1 LDNHQLLLKACK
13 HSRSNQEAPYANTL
27 QLAPSFLWQLLVT
40 PGPFPTSLEANLR
53 YINKLAAIFT
63 VIFVAGVAAGYAQ
76 STATLSGRVTDPS
89 GAVVPQARV
98 TVRGLATGVDRVTT
112 SDPEGNYTIA
122 SLQPGNYSVSVQAT
136 GFADYKL
143 ASVTLQVDQSVTV
156 DVKLGVASTGEV
168 VQVDAA
174 ASILDAQTM
183 TVGQVID
190 QKTVQEIPLNGRH
203 FLDLT
208 NLTPGTVVPPVVGSL
223 TGASRGLGA
232 NSFDTAG
239 QREDSVNFMINGV
252 NLNDLSQNQ
261 ITFQPSIN
269 TTAEFKISNST
280 YSAEYGRSSGSI
292 VNVAT
297 RSGTN
302 SFHGE
307 AFDYLRNNYFDAR
320 NYFNRKPARQ
330 NSFIRNN
337 PGVAFSGP
345 IWKDHTFFFLSYEG
359 LRQHQG
365 LLFNGNVLSP
375 AQRAAFASSPAG
387 SAYAQ
392 LINLIPAGNNATG
405 TVFQGSSPGP
415 VKTDQFSGDL
425 FHTLTTKDNLHF
437 YYAWQQDARTEPN
450 LQGNTIPGFG
460 DHRTAHRQIGTLN
473 EVHIFSPTI
482 VNEGRLGFNRI
493 AISFVPNTAENPLN
507 YDIQNGVTYNNALP
521 QITVQDIGLNFGGP
535 SGFPQGRFDTAGV
548 FSDTLTWAR
557 GKHTIKMGGE
567 YRRFIGDSFAQTP
580 GILAF
585 SSTANFINGI
595 ASTFSVTP
603 TQVNSR
609 IFENSA
615 GGFISDNYKVTPR
628 FQAEVGFRYEWN
640 GTPTEGG
647 GRLVNFDPNT
657 SSLVHVSQAYN
668 QNFNYEPRVG
678 FIYDLLGNNNTV
690 LRGGYGIMADEPVS
704 GVVTGLAGNPPNAN
718 PVSESGSLPVGTLY
732 TSAALASLAP
742 SATNAKLSNAYTE
755 SYNLNLQQQ
764 LGQGLVMELGYIGS
778 EGKHLRIQRNLNQFI
793 YPSGKAIRPYAALSV
808 TSPIRPGSGL
818 GNIAYVDSDSLSNY
832 NALWF
837 TMRKALGHGVQ
848 VNSTY
853 AWSKS
858 QDLNSLGSQ
867 GSYTLQNNFN
877 PKGDYG
883 LSDFDAR
890 NHFVF
895 SGTWNLPFHGNRLV
909 EGWLLANI
917 TQLQSGNPMNVVT
930 ASTYN
935 GVSPYI
941 RPTLVGQYSTGR
953 GATLANG
960 NVPFITGTACAT
972 LTAGCTFYAQ
982 PTGFGNLRRNA
993 LTGPG
998 FADSDV
1004 SLEKTTRIAEQ
1015 TALVLRIDAFDLL
1028 NHANF
1033 ANPTLTAT
1041 GASTSTFGQISA
1053 TRTAVGDAGSSRQLQ
1068 FAMRFEF

>member
-1 LDNHQLLLKACK
+1 
-13 HSRSNQEAPYANTL
+13 
-27 QLAPSFLWQLLVT
+27 
-40 PGPFPTSLEANLR
+40 LR
-53 YINKLAAIFT
+53 YIHRLAALFT
-63 VIFVAGVAAGYAQ
+63 IIFVAGVAGGYAQ

-98 TVRGLATGVDRVTT
+98 TVRGLATGIDRVSTT
-112 SDPEGNYTIA
+112 DPEGNYTIA

-174 ASILDAQTM
+174 ASILDAATM

-190 QKTVQEIPLNGRH
+190 QTTVQQIPLNGRH

-223 TGASRGLGA
+223 TSASRGLGA

-337 PGVAFSGP
+337 PGGAFSGP

-387 SAYAQ
+387 PAYAQ

-460 DHRTAHRQIGTLN
+460 DHRTAHRQIATLN
-473 EVHIFSPTI
+473 EVHIFSPNI

-493 AISFVPNTAENPLN
+493 AISFVPNTPENPLN

-548 FSDTLTWAR
+548 FSDTLSWSR
-557 GKHTIKMGGE
+557 GKHTIKVGGE
-567 YRRFIGDSFAQTP
+567 FRRFIGDSYAQNP
-580 GILAF
+580 GTIAF

-595 ASTFSVTP
+595 ASTFAVTP

-609 IFENSA
+609 IFENAA
-615 GGFISDNYKVTPR
+615 GAFVSDNYKITPR
-628 FQAEVGFRYEWN
+628 FQAEVGFRFEWN
-640 GTPTEGG
+640 GTPTDGG

-678 FIYDLLGNNNTV
+678 FIYDLLGNNNTI

-718 PVSESGSLPVGTLY
+718 PVSESGSLHVSTLY
-732 TSAALASLAP
+732 SNAALASLAP
-742 SATNAKLSNAYTE
+742 SATNPKLSNAYTE

-764 LGQGLVMELGYIGS
+764 LSQGLVMELGYIGS
-778 EGKHLRIQRNLNQFI
+778 QGKHLRVQRNFNQFI
-793 YPSGKAIRPYAALSV
+793 YPNGKAIRPYASLSA

-818 GNIAYVDSDSLSNY
+818 GNIAYIDSDSLSDY

-848 VNSTY
+848 INSTY

-858 QDLNSLGSQ
+858 MDLNSLGSQ
-867 GSYTLQNNFN
+867 GTYTLQNSFN

-930 ASTYN
+930 TSTYN
-935 GVSPYI
+935 GVTSSPGTI

-953 GATLANG
+953 GPTLANG
-960 NVPFITGTACAT
+960 NVSFIRGTACAT
-972 LTAGCTFYAQ
+972 LVAGCSFYAQ
-982 PTGFGNLRRNA
+982 PTGFGNLQRNA

-1004 SLEKTTRIAEQ
+1004 SLEKTTRITEQ
-1015 TALVLRIDAFDLL
+1015 TAVVVRIDAFDML

-1033 ANPTLTAT
+1033 ANPTLAAT
-1041 GASTSTFGQISA
+1041 GAATSTFGQISA

>member
-1 LDNHQLLLKACK
+1 MYI
-13 HSRSNQEAPYANTL
+13 RS
-27 QLAPSFLWQLLVT
+27 
-40 PGPFPTSLEANLR
+40 
-53 YINKLAAIFT
+53 AILTFY
-63 VIFVAGVAAGYAQ
+63 VFMVASSAGFAQ
-76 STATLSGRVTDPS
+76 STATVSGTVTDPS
-89 GAVVPQARV
+89 GAVVPQAKV
-98 TVRGLATGVDRVTT
+98 TVRGLSTGIVRVVN
-112 SDPEGNYTIA
+112 SDSAGNYTVP
-122 SLQPGNYSVSVQAT
+122 SLQPGNYSVSVQAP
-136 GFADYKL
+136 GFADFSL
-143 ASVTLQVDQSVTV
+143 PSVMLQVDESVTANA
-156 DVKLGVASTGEV
+156 KLGVASTGEV
-168 VQVDAA
+168 VSVEGATP
-174 ASILDAQTM
+174 ILDAQTS

-190 QKTVQEIPLNGRH
+190 QKTVQKIPLNGRH

-208 NLTPGTVVPPVVGSL
+208 NLTPGTVVPPVTGSL
-223 TGASRGLGA
+223 TSASRGLGA

-239 QREDSVNFMINGV
+239 QREDSVNFMINGI
-252 NLNDLSQNQ
+252 NLNDASQNQ

-307 AFDYLRNNYFDAR
+307 GFDYLRNNYFDAR
-320 NYFNRKPARQ
+320 NYFNRKPAQQ

-337 PGVAFSGP
+337 FGGAFSGP
-345 IWKDHTFFFLSYEG
+345 VWKDHTFFFLSYEG

-365 LLFNGNVLSP
+365 ILFNGNVLSP
-375 AQRAAFASSPAG
+375 SQRSAFAASPAG
-387 SAYAQ
+387 PAYAR
-392 LINLIPAGNNATG
+392 LIDLIPPGNNATG
-405 TVFQGSSPGP
+405 TVFQGSQPGP
-415 VKTDQFSGDL
+415 VNIDQFSGDL
-425 FHTLTTKDNLHF
+425 FHTISAKDNLHA

-460 DHRTAHRQIGTLN
+460 DHRTAHRQIGT
-473 EVHIFSPTI
+473 
-482 VNEGRLGFNRI
+482 VNEIHVFSSNVVNEARLGFNRI
-493 AISFVPNTAENPLN
+493 AIAFVPKTPENPLSFG
-507 YDIQNGVTYNNALP
+507 IENGVPYNAALP

-535 SGFPQGRFDTAGV
+535 QLFPQGRFDTTGV
-548 FSDTLTWAR
+548 FSDTVSWTR
-557 GKHTIKMGGE
+557 GRHIIKMGGE
-567 YRRFIGDSFAQTP
+567 FRRFISDSYSQTA
-580 GILAF
+580 GLLTF
-585 SSTANFINGI
+585 SSTANFIDGI
-595 ASTFSVTP
+595 ASSFSVTP
-603 TQVNSR
+603 TQVSSR
-609 IFENSA
+609 VFENA
-615 GGFISDNYKVTPR
+615 VGGFVSDNYKLSPR
-628 FQAEVGFRYEWN
+628 FQAELGFRYEWN

-647 GRLVNFDPNT
+647 DRFVNFNQT
-657 SSLVHVSQAYN
+657 TATLQAVRQPYN

-678 FIYDLLGNNNTV
+678 FIYDAWGNNRTI
-690 LRGGYGIMADEPVS
+690 LRGGFGLLADEPVS
-704 GVVTGLAGNPPNAN
+704 DAVTGLAGNPPNAN
-718 PVSESGSLPVGTLY
+718 PVSQTGSLPVGALY
-732 TSAALASLAP
+732 SSAALASLAP
-742 SATNAKLSNAYTE
+742 GAINPKLSNAYTE

-764 LGQGLVMELGYIGS
+764 LGRDFVMEVGYIGS
-778 EGKHLRIQRNLNQFI
+778 EGKHLRIQRNLNQYL
-793 YPSGKAIRPYAALSV
+793 YPNGHAVRPYPTLSV
-808 TSPIRPGSGL
+808 ASPIRPSSGL
-818 GNIAYVDSDSLSNY
+818 GNIAYIDSDSLSNY

-837 TMRKALGHGVQ
+837 TVRKAYSHGLEI
-848 VNSTY
+848 NSTY
-853 AWSKS
+853 TWSKS

-867 GSYTLQNNFN
+867 GTYSLQNNFD

-895 SGTWNLPFHGNRLV
+895 SGIWNLPFHGNRLT

-935 GVSPYI
+935 GTSGTI
-941 RPTLVGQYSTGR
+941 RPTLIGAYTTGR
-953 GATLANG
+953 GATLPNG
-960 NVPFITGTACAT
+960 NVSFIHATACAT
-972 LTAGCTFYAQ
+972 ITSGCSFYTPAA
-982 PTGFGNLRRNA
+982 GFGNLGRNA

-1004 SLEKTTRIAEQ
+1004 SLEKTTRLAES
-1015 TALVLRIDAFDLL
+1015 TAIVVRIDAFDLL

>member
-1 LDNHQLLLKACK
+1 VTRYRVLSVALFSCVLLACA
-13 HSRSNQEAPYANTL
+13 H
-27 QLAPSFLWQLLVT
+27 
-40 PGPFPTSLEANLR
+40 
-53 YINKLAAIFT
+53 
-63 VIFVAGVAAGYAQ
+63 AQ

-89 GAVVPQARV
+89 GAVVPQAQV
-98 TVRGLATGVDRVTT
+98 TVRGLGTGIDRVTT
-112 SDPEGNYTIA
+112 SDAEGSYNMP
-122 SLQPGNYSVSVQAT
+122 SLQPGDYSVSVTAA
-136 GFADYKL
+136 GFANYKL
-143 ASVTLQVDQSVTV
+143 ASITLQVAQTATA
-156 DVKLGVASTGEV
+156 DVKLGLASTGEV
-168 VQVDAA
+168 VQVQGTAP
-174 ASILDAQTM
+174 ILDANTM

-190 QKTVQEIPLNGRH
+190 QKTVQKIPLNGRH

-208 NLTPGTVVPPVVGSL
+208 NLTPGTVVPPVTGSL

-280 YSAEYGRSSGSI
+280 YSAEYGRSSGAI

-302 SFHGE
+302 RFHGE

-320 NYFNRKPARQ
+320 NFFNRKPNRQ
-330 NSFIRNN
+330 NAFIRNN
-337 PGVAFSGP
+337 PGGALSGP

-359 LRQHQG
+359 LRQEQS
-365 LLFNGNVLSP
+365 LLFNGNVLSQ
-375 AQRAAFASSPAG
+375 AQRAAFGGSPAG

-405 TVFQGSSPGP
+405 NVFQGASPGP
-415 VKTDQFSGDL
+415 VKTDQFSGDI
-425 FHTLTTKDNLHF
+425 FHTLTTKDSLHG

-460 DHRTAHRQIGTLN
+460 DHRTAHRQVATLN
-473 EVHIFSPTI
+473 EVHVFSPNI

-493 AISFVPNTAENPLN
+493 AISFVPNTAANPLN
-507 YDIQNGVTYNNALP
+507 YGIQNGVAYNNALP

-535 SGFPQGRFDTAGV
+535 SGFPQGRFDTAGI
-548 FSDTLTWAR
+548 FSDTLSWSLGR
-557 GKHTIKMGGE
+557 HTLKMGGE
-567 YRRFIGDSFAQTP
+567 FRRFVGDSFAQTP
-580 GILAF
+580 GTLTF
-585 SSTANFINGI
+585 SSTANFINGS
-595 ASTFSVTP
+595 ASSFNVTP

-609 IFENSA
+609 IFANAA
-615 GGFISDNYKVTPR
+615 GAFVSDNYKVTPR
-628 FQAEVGFRYEWN
+628 LQLELGFRYEWN

-647 GRLVNFDPNT
+647 GRLVNFNQYANT
-657 SSLVHVSQAYN
+657 LTHVSQAFN

-678 FIYDLLGNNNTV
+678 FIYDLLGDNNTV
-690 LRGGYGIMADEPVS
+690 LRGGYGILADQPVS

-718 PVSESGSLPVGTLY
+718 PVSVTGSLAVGSLY
-732 TSAALASLAP
+732 SNAALASLAP
-742 SATNAKLSNAYTE
+742 SATNPKLSNAYTE

-764 LGQGLVMELGYIGS
+764 FGSGLVMEIAYIGS
-778 EGKHLRIQRNLNQFI
+778 EGKHLRIQRNLNQFL
-793 YPSGKAIRPYAALSV
+793 YPNGKATRPYANLSAD
-808 TSPIRPGSGL
+808 SPIRAGSGL

-837 TMRKALGHGVQ
+837 TVRKALAHGIEI
-848 VNSTY
+848 NSTY

-867 GSYTLQNNFN
+867 GGYTLQNNFN
-877 PKGDYG
+877 PRGDYG

-895 SGTWNLPFHGNRLV
+895 SGIWNLPFHGNRLAD
-909 EGWLLANI
+909 GWLLANI
-917 TQLQSGNPMNVVT
+917 TQLQSGNPLNVVT
-930 ASTYN
+930 TSTYN
-935 GVSPYI
+935 GVSGTI
-941 RPTLVGQYSTGR
+941 RPTLVGAYSTGR
-953 GATLANG
+953 GAILPNG
-960 NVPFITGTACAT
+960 NVSFIRGTACAT
-972 LTAGCTFYAQ
+972 LTAGCAFYAQ
-982 PTGFGNLRRNA
+982 PTGFGTLRRNA

-998 FADSDV
+998 FADSDL
-1004 SLEKTTRIAEQ
+1004 SLEKTTKITEQ
-1015 TALVLRIDAFDLL
+1015 TALIIRADAFDLL

-1033 ANPTLTAT
+1033 ANPTLSAT
-1041 GASTSTFGQISA
+1041 GSSTSTFGQISA

-1068 FAMRFEF
+1068 FAMRFQF